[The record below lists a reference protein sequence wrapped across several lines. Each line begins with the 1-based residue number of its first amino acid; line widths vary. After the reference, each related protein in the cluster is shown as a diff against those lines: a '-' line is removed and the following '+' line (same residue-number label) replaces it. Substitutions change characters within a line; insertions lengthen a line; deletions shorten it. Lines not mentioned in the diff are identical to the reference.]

1 MKNVT
6 KVLACLAMILA
17 LLPSSTVQ
25 AASPETSGAK
35 TGQTVFTNAC
45 DMAGYIY
52 AGYYHCSTAV
62 NPDFNGPI
70 HIVQAEL
77 HKDNKT
83 TPVYLVGISGTEL
96 IFNQPTN
103 IITDLKCGF
112 EQDNYYLR
120 EIVNVICDNVP
131 IGSNL
136 IITGHSLG
144 GMEAQQA
151 SGNLRLKLRYNI
163 LNVVSF
169 GSPLITPEKREGTL
183 RRLGDKADIVPYLSV
198 NTIQRPVQ
206 QILGLEQ
213 EDGGYGKD
221 FAEAHMRSYL
231 REDVWGDYDVLG
243 FKGGNATLTL
253 QADEVEGYGAYIIPW
268 LKSLPTID
276 LSPWS

>member
-1 MKNVT
+1 MKKLMQKLVCFT
-6 KVLACLAMILA
+6 MILA
-17 LLPSSTVQ
+17 LMPTLTVR
-25 AASPETSGAK
+25 AASPEAK
-35 TGQTVFTNAC
+35 EIKFTNAC

-70 HIVQAEL
+70 HIVKAEL
-77 HKDNKT
+77 HNNNRT

-103 IITDLKCGF
+103 IITDLRCGF
-112 EQDNYYLR
+112 EKDNVYLR

-144 GMEAQQA
+144 GMEAQQV

-163 LNVVSF
+163 MNVISF
-169 GSPLITPEKREGTL
+169 GSPLITPDEREGTL
-183 RRLGDKADIVPYLSV
+183 RRLGDKADIVPYMSI
-198 NTIQRPVQ
+198 NSINRPVQ

-213 EDGGYGKD
+213 EDGGYGDD
-221 FAEAHMRSYL
+221 FAAAHMKSYL

-243 FKGGNATLTL
+243 FKGGNATITFSE
-253 QADEVEGYGAYIIPW
+253 QVKGYGAYIIPFF
-268 LKSLPTID
+268 KDLPVID

>member
-1 MKNVT
+1 MKNFR
-6 KVLACLAMILA
+6 KVLVCFTLILA
-17 LLPSSTVQ
+17 LMPSFAVQ
-25 AASPETSGAK
+25 AAAPDDSSR

-62 NPDFNGPI
+62 NPNFNGPI
-70 HIVQAEL
+70 HIVKAEL
-77 HKDNKT
+77 HQGIKT

-112 EQDNYYLR
+112 EKDNRYLQ
-120 EIVNVICDNVP
+120 EIVNVICENIP
-131 IGSNL
+131 AGSNL
-136 IITGHSLG
+136 ILTGHSLG

-151 SGNLRLKLRYNI
+151 SGNLKLKLRYHI
-163 LNVVSF
+163 LNVISF
-169 GSPLITPEKREGTL
+169 GSPLITPEKQEGTL

-198 NTIQRPVQ
+198 NTIQKPIQ

-221 FAEAHMRSYL
+221 FTEAHMRSYV

-243 FKGGNATLTL
+243 FKGGHATLTL
-253 QADEVEGYGAYIIPW
+253 DPNAVEGYGAYIIPW